1 MTQGVAARKYNYH
14 FVYSATVLTS
24 FEFYFLF
31 LCQLP
36 PAILLTTVKLYNRL
50 RRVCFRYGWSTD
62 VLRLMAAIRPEH
74 LLCLKPVLNWAN
86 VCSPNILWTVQRT
99 MICFLIELLVHRKWF
114 GQFEEFTCSQ
124 LACNGMQAS
133 AWTHDRR
140 ASDNMIKNVG

>member
-99 MICFLIELLVHRKWF
+99 MICFLIELLVHRTWF
-114 GQFEEFTCSQ
+114 GQYDKLYFVLNW
-124 LACNGMQAS
+124 LARRCKLRPELAAGAQQT
-133 AWTHDRR
+133 AW
-140 ASDNMIKNVG
+140 SKM